1 MSSYSEVDSPNLT
14 DQRLARVNPLE
25 IAKKCVFNFEENQM
39 LKLNEDMEKNLDL
52 NQVLQ
57 AKSAKGGNL
66 NPVIQG
72 QYFKR
77 RLDKFFVLENML
89 ADTGCSYNICSEQIC
104 RDLRVRIYPFKR
116 DMSIKDASGNFLK
129 LLGSACLYIKSKVL
143 GRDTIKKLEVAV
155 QQQGVSEDREI
166 LLSLRTLVDWNIVHP
181 EFPNVK
187 LDDFIEKMINKRI
200 GKKAYST
207 LYSHY
212 CETRIC
218 TNSCKFDRNKYLLF
232 TQLLHGL

>member
-1 MSSYSEVDSPNLT
+1 MPLGKRGHRKEFCNSRPDDAENAKAAKKSEKRKKERERKKKKEKLLKEAAKAAQASDRTPAPTNSMSSYSEVDSPNLN

-39 LKLNEDMEKNLDL
+39 LKLNEVMEKNLDL

-57 AKSAKGGNL
+57 AKSAKGVNL

-72 QYFKR
+72 QCFKR

-116 DMSIKDASGNFLK
+116 EMSILDASGIFLK
-129 LLGSACLYIKSKVL
+129 
-143 GRDTIKKLEVAV
+143 
-155 QQQGVSEDREI
+155 
-166 LLSLRTLVDWNIVHP
+166 
-181 EFPNVK
+181 
-187 LDDFIEKMINKRI
+187 
-200 GKKAYST
+200 
-207 LYSHY
+207 
-212 CETRIC
+212 
-218 TNSCKFDRNKYLLF
+218 
-232 TQLLHGL
+232 

>member
-1 MSSYSEVDSPNLT
+1 MGGPGGSGVQNRGLRWCEDCKSKTHTPETCCGLCPFCGKRGHRKEFCNSRPEDAENAKAVKRAEKRKKERERKKEKEKLLKEAAKAAQTSDRTPAPTNSMSSYSEVDSPNLT

-72 QYFKR
+72 QCFKR

-89 ADTGCSYNICSEQIC
+89 ADTGCSFNICSEQIC

-116 DMSIKDASGNFLK
+116 DMSIN
-129 LLGSACLYIKSKVL
+129 
-143 GRDTIKKLEVAV
+143 
-155 QQQGVSEDREI
+155 
-166 LLSLRTLVDWNIVHP
+166 P
-181 EFPNVK
+181 
-187 LDDFIEKMINKRI
+187 
-200 GKKAYST
+200 
-207 LYSHY
+207 
-212 CETRIC
+212 IC
-218 TNSCKFDRNKYLLF
+218 TGVF
-232 TQLLHGL
+232 